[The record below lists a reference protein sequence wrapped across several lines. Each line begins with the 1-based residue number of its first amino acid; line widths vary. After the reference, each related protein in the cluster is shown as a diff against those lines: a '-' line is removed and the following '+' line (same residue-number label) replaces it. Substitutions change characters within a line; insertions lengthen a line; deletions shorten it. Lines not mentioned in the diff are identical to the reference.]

1 MKFNSILYQT
11 NISDE
16 FINLILKDLE
26 LVKINQAGLG
36 SLNRPNKTYRDSNVG
51 WIDFSH
57 WVAGFLWHYI
67 NIANLTNF
75 RYSLYSYSEQKL
87 QYTVYGNDQFYNWH
101 IDSHLCTDNRDTV
114 RKLSLSLQLSD
125 ESEYEGGELQLIDD
139 TDKSMYTVP
148 KEKGSLVVFDSRVR
162 HRVKK
167 VKSGERKS
175 LVAWA
180 VGPHWK

>member
-1 MKFNSILYQT
+1 MKFDSILYET
-11 NISDE
+11 KLPDE
-16 FINLILKDLE
+16 IVDLILKDLE
-26 LVKINQAGLG
+26 NTETNQAGLG
-36 SLNRPNKTYRDSNVG
+36 KLNITNSLYRDSNVG
-51 WIDFSH
+51 WIDFTH

-75 RYSLYSYSEQKL
+75 RYVLYSYDEQKL
-87 QYTVYGNDQFYNWH
+87 QYTVYGNDQYYNWH
-101 IDSHLCTDNRDTV
+101 LDCYPTADQKENV

-139 TDKSMYTVP
+139 VSRALYTVP
-148 KEKGSLVVFDSRVR
+148 KKKGSLVIFDSRIR

-180 VGPHWK
+180 VGPKWK